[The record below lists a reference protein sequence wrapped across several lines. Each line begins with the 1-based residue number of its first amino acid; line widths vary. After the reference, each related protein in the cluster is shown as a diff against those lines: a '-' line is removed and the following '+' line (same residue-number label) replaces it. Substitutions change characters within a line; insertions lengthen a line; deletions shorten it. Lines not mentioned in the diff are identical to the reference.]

1 MAPDVLTTT
10 RLVCQLSTLQA
21 QEETFLIRQNIV
33 LVELCDK
40 ILPKVKVFDC
50 FDALADRDAIQGYEL
65 VIVNTGTEGF
75 KDLEN
80 LWERQFPSDLFN
92 LIY

>member
-1 MAPDVLTTT
+1 MTPDVLTTT

-21 QEETFLIRQNIV
+21 QEKTFLIRQNIV
-33 LVELCDK
+33 LVEMCDE
-40 ILPKVKVFDC
+40 ILPNVKVFDC
-50 FDALADRDAIQGYEL
+50 FDARDAIQGYEL

-80 LWERQFPSDLFN
+80 VWERQFPSDLFN
-92 LIY
+92 LVISN